1 MKTQRDTDKKVIAL
15 IKMGEKVLDT
25 TTDGHQKQ
33 YINEKK
39 FHDFRI
45 SALSFLSVTFGDHSA
60 YYKEFYK
67 EVTTPTPV
75 RCERALG
82 ILSSVQ
88 REIQGD
94 WLTSMRSDI
103 FNVFERDMLSIAKK
117 QALSGKKKAAIILA
131 ASLLDNHL
139 QNFSTENGMNIM
151 HEVDGKMIAFTAVQL
166 NSRAYKKGL
175 FDRKVNKRI
184 FAWLELAE
192 ASIDLPDADIDTNA
206 VTKAIDNM
214 TAFFVEFPTKPVE

>member
-15 IKMGEKVLDT
+15 IKLGEKVLDT

-45 SALSFLSVTFGDHSA
+45 SALSFLSVTFGDHSPF
-60 YYKEFYK
+60 YKEFYK

-88 REIQGD
+88 REVQGD
-94 WLTSMRSDI
+94 WLTSMRSEI

-117 QALSGKKKAAIILA
+117 QALSGKKKSALILA

-139 QNFSTENGMNIM
+139 QNFSTENGMSIM
-151 HEVDGKMIAFTAVQL
+151 RDVGGKLVPFSSVQL

-175 FDRKVNKRI
+175 YDRKINKRI
-184 FAWLELAE
+184 FAWIELAE
-192 ASIDLPDADIDTNA
+192 ASIDLPDADIEVDA

-214 TAFFVEFPTKPVE
+214 TGFFVEYPTKPVE